1 MEAHDE
7 TGVNAKAQADAK
19 RRAREEVEDMRWL
32 LSGQRGRRIVYR
44 QLEAAGVFRLSFN
57 TNAMAMSFAEGQRNT
72 GLQLLAQVMAVR
84 PDAYALMVKENT
96 DDARNPDDAAAPS
109 DQ

>member
-1 MEAHDE
+1 MTDAQVE
-7 TGVNAKAQADAK
+7 AQAKTK
-19 RRAREEVEDMRWL
+19 RRARQDADDMRWL

-57 TNAMAMSFAEGQRNT
+57 TNAMAMSFAEGARNV
-72 GLQLLAQVMAVR
+72 GLQMLARVMTVQ

-96 DDARNPDDAAAPS
+96 DDNRNPDDAAARAVVR
-109 DQ
+109 